1 MSRSDLLPT
10 LTACARRA
18 GDAIMEIYAQKDKGA
33 QLKGDGSPVTLA
45 DTAAEAV
52 ILPVL
57 AELTP
62 EIPVISEENAASHKL
77 AAAERFWLVD
87 PLDGT
92 KEFIRSEKDGA
103 FTVNIALIENGQP
116 TLGVVFA
123 PALNRMFTGC
133 QGQGAHEDGSAI
145 RIRPV
150 PEAGVVAVASK
161 SHRDETTNAWLD
173 AHGIQQTVSIGSS
186 LKFCLLAAG
195 EADVYPRFAPTM
207 EWDTAAGHA
216 VLAAAGGHVTT
227 TDAQTPFTYG
237 KPDYFNEGFIAWA
250 GFEAQK
256 TEPLKSP

>member
-1 MSRSDLLPT
+1 MSRSDLLPD
-10 LTACARRA
+10 LVDCARRA
-18 GDAIMEIYAQKDKGA
+18 GAAIMEIYAQKDKGA
-33 QLKGDGSPVTLA
+33 ELKGDGSPVTLA

-57 AELTP
+57 AALTP
-62 EIPVISEENAASHKL
+62 DIPVVSEENAASHSL
-77 AAAERFWLVD
+77 AAAPRFWLVD

-103 FTVNIALIENGQP
+103 FTVNIALIEDGQP

-123 PALNRMFTGC
+123 PALERMFTGC
-133 QGQGAHEDGSAI
+133 IGQGAQEDGRAI
-145 RIRPV
+145 GIRSL
-150 PEAGVVAVASK
+150 PETGAVAVASK
-161 SHRDETTNAWLD
+161 SHRDDTTNAWLE
-173 AHGIQQTVSIGSS
+173 AHGIQETVSIGSS

-227 TDAQTPFTYG
+227 TDGSTPFGYG

-250 GFEAQK
+250 GFRA
-256 TEPLKSP
+256 EP

>member
-1 MSRSDLLPT
+1 MSRPDLLPD
-10 LTACARRA
+10 LTDCARRA
-18 GDAIMEIYAQKDKGA
+18 GGAIMAIYAQKDKGA
-33 QLKGDGSPVTLA
+33 ELKGDGSPVTLA

-57 AELTP
+57 ARLTP
-62 EIPVISEENAASHKL
+62 DIPVVSEENAASHSL
-77 AAAERFWLVD
+77 APPKRFWLVD

-103 FTVNIALIENGQP
+103 FTVNIALVEDGQP
-116 TLGVVFA
+116 SLGVVFA
-123 PALNRMFTGC
+123 PALDRMFTGC
-133 QGQGAHEDGSAI
+133 LGQGAEEDGQAI
-145 RIRPV
+145 RIRDLP
-150 PEAGVVAVASK
+150 ASGAVAVASK
-161 SHRDETTNAWLD
+161 SHRDATTNAWLER
-173 AHGIQQTVSIGSS
+173 HGISETVSIGSS

-227 TDAQTPFTYG
+227 TDARAPFGYG

-250 GFEAQK
+250 GFRA
-256 TEPLKSP
+256 

>member
-1 MSRSDLLPT
+1 MSRPDLLPD
-10 LTACARRA
+10 LTDCARRA
-18 GDAIMEIYAQKDKGA
+18 GDAIMAIYAQKDKGA
-33 QLKGDGSPVTLA
+33 ELKGDGSPVTLA

-57 AELTP
+57 ARLTP
-62 EIPVISEENAASHKL
+62 DIPVVSEENAASHSL
-77 AAAERFWLVD
+77 APPKRFWLVD

-103 FTVNIALIENGQP
+103 FTVNIALVEDGQP
-116 TLGVVFA
+116 SLGVVFA
-123 PALNRMFTGC
+123 PALDRMFTGC
-133 QGQGAHEDGSAI
+133 LGQGAEEDGQAI
-145 RIRPV
+145 RIRGLP
-150 PEAGVVAVASK
+150 ASGAVAVASK
-161 SHRDETTNAWLD
+161 SHRDATTNAWLER
-173 AHGIQQTVSIGSS
+173 HGISETVSIGSS

-227 TDAQTPFTYG
+227 TDARAPFGYG

-250 GFEAQK
+250 GFRA
-256 TEPLKSP
+256 